1 MSRLKVCLYL
11 AAAPLAF
18 AAAAAAAAAFAPPA
32 APAASAQ
39 IPDLSKVALIPRATL
54 FGNPVRAAGQISPD
68 GRQFAFIAPRDGVM
82 NLWVAPIGDMAAA
95 KPLTAEKKR
104 PIRQYFWAPDSSQ
117 LLFVNDIGGDENF
130 LLYGV
135 NAATGNT
142 RSLTPFTK
150 TRVQIVQVSNLVK
163 DRILVGVNNRD
174 AKWHDVHSL
183 DLTSGK
189 LTPVLMNMG
198 DYSGYL
204 ADRNLVLRGASK
216 SRADG
221 GSDYFR
227 IVDNKVEATA
237 FEQVGLD
244 DSLSTQPA
252 GYTSDGKTLYWI
264 DSRERKTAALIA
276 QDVASGKR
284 TVIGSDT
291 RADIGGFL
299 ADPRTGQALAYGV
312 NYLRTEWKP
321 LDTAVGRDIAFLE
334 AQLKGDINVTST
346 TTDNGKWTVAVD
358 PVTSPPSVW
367 LFDRTTPALTKL
379 YTPRPA
385 LEGMPLAAMH
395 PVEIRS
401 RDGLTLPSYLTLPP
415 GADSNGDGKAD
426 RPVPMVLYVHGGP
439 WARDGYGYNTAHQLL
454 ANRGYAVLSV
464 NFRGSTGFGK
474 DFVTASNLQW
484 GRKMHDDLLDATDWA
499 VAQGVTTPDKVA
511 IMGGSYGGYA
521 TLAGVTMTPDKFAC
535 GVDIVGPSN
544 LETLLK
550 TIPPY
555 WEAGKVQFYKR
566 MGDPNTAEGL
576 ALLKER
582 SPLYLA
588 DKIKVPLLIGQGA
601 NDPRVNVAESEQIV
615 TAMKARNIPVTY
627 VVFPDEGHG
636 FARPANNLAFFGITE
651 QFLGKCLGGRAEA
664 LGDDVRKSTAKVEQ
678 GAALVPQL
686 AAAVAASKPV
696 ESK

>member
-1 MSRLKVCLYL
+1 
-11 AAAPLAF
+11 
-18 AAAAAAAAAFAPPA
+18 
-32 APAASAQ
+32 
-39 IPDLSKVALIPRATL
+39 
-54 FGNPVRAAGQISPD
+54 
-68 GRQFAFIAPRDGVM
+68 M
-82 NLWVAPIGDMAAA
+82 NLWVAPIGDVAAA
-95 KPLTAEKKR
+95 KPLTAETKR

-117 LLFVNDIGGDENF
+117 LLFINDAGGDENF

-135 NAATGNT
+135 NTATGAT
-142 RSLTPFTK
+142 RALTPFTK

-183 DLTSGK
+183 DLKTGK
-189 LTPVLMNMG
+189 LTPVMMNMG
-198 DYSGYL
+198 DYSGFL
-204 ADRNLVLRGASK
+204 ADRNLVLRAAAK

-221 GSDYFR
+221 GSDYYR
-227 IVDNKVEATA
+227 IVGGKVEATP
-237 FEQVGLD
+237 FEQIGLD
-244 DSLSTQPA
+244 DSLSTAPA
-252 GYTSDGKTLYWI
+252 GFTADGKTLYWI
-264 DSRERKTAALIA
+264 DSRDRKTAGLFA

-284 TVIGSDT
+284 TLVGSDA
-291 RADIGGFL
+291 RADIGGFF
-299 ADPRTGQALAYGV
+299 ADPRTGVALAYGV
-312 NYLRTEWKP
+312 NYLRSEWKP
-321 LDTAVGRDIAFLE
+321 LDAAVGRDIKFLE
-334 AQLKGDINVTST
+334 AQLKGDIAVTSA
-346 TTDNGKWTVAVD
+346 TTDNNRWTVAVD
-358 PVTSPPSVW
+358 PVTAPSSVW
-367 LFDRTTPALTKL
+367 LFDRKSRALTKL

-385 LEGMPLAAMH
+385 LEGMPLVAMH

-415 GADSNGDGKAD
+415 GADANRDGKPD
-426 RPVPMVLYVHGGP
+426 RAVPMVLLVHGGP
-439 WARDGYGYNTAHQLL
+439 WARDGYGYNSAHQLL

-484 GRKMHDDLLDATDWA
+484 GRKMHDDLIDATEWA
-499 VAQGVTTPDKVA
+499 VAQGVTTPDRIA

-550 TIPPY
+550 TIPAY

-615 TAMKARNIPVTY
+615 NAMKARNIPVTY

-636 FARPANNLAFFGITE
+636 FARPANSLAFFGITE

-678 GAALVPQL
+678 GAGLVPQL
-686 AAAVAASKPV
+686 ASAVV
-696 ESK
+696 R